1 MNDNPTPPVRH
12 TLPAAEE
19 QVRAIV
25 TQSPNGAAWY
35 TVDSTHLALKFRE
48 DTPFEVWQAETRTL
62 LEVARGIQWLV
73 GDALAFGE
81 DHWGEDAAQVFNLEE
96 YTFDAVE
103 KMIRTSKAIPP
114 HRRRPAVGYSVH
126 QEVVGLPVAQQE
138 EILAH
143 ASTTQATKDEVRS
156 LVRTTRRRLIRESAA
171 RQPVPDLA
179 LPQCTLQ
186 VADARQLPLDDS
198 CVDLIITSP
207 PYGLDVAYT
216 HGDIT
221 AIDWVLFMLAWLP
234 EALRV
239 TKPHGRLALNTP
251 LDTTKGGLRPT
262 YADAVYAATEAG
274 WTYQSTIV
282 WHDNSTTK
290 GNRALGSVDSASR
303 PFHVSQVEM
312 IALFSKGE
320 WGPSSSNPD
329 DISPADW
336 QTAGRGPW
344 TLPGETHAWEGFP
357 AAFPVEIPRRLL
369 HYLSRVGDHV
379 LDPFSGS
386 GTTAVAALK
395 TGRRFTG
402 FDLDPEAINSTQRR
416 LATVSIL
423 KVP

>member
-1 MNDNPTPPVRH
+1 MDDTDLRRTSPSTEESIRSLV
-12 TLPAAEE
+12 E
-19 QVRAIV
+19 QV
-25 TQSPNGAAWY
+25 PNGKVWY

-81 DHWGEDAAQVFNLEE
+81 DHWGEDAAQVFNFEE
-96 YTFDAVE
+96 YTFDTVDR
-103 KMIRTSKAIPP
+103 MVRTSKAIPP
-114 HRRRPAVGYSVH
+114 HRRRPSVGYTVH
-126 QEVVGLPVAQQE
+126 DAVARLPPAQQE
-138 EILAH
+138 ELLAH
-143 ASTTQATKDEVRS
+143 AEATQATLEEMRGM
-156 LVRTTRRRLIRESAA
+156 VRTTRRRLIRESAA

-179 LPQCTLQ
+179 LPACTLQ

-207 PYGLDVAYT
+207 PYGLDVDYGQ
-216 HGDIT
+216 GDV
-221 AIDWVLFMLAWLP
+221 DPESWLDFMEAWLR

-262 YADAVYAATEAG
+262 YANAVISAVEMG

-320 WGPSSSNPD
+320 WGPSSDNPD
-329 DISPADW
+329 DITSQDW

-369 HYLSRVGDHV
+369 HYLSRLGDHV
-379 LDPFSGS
+379 LDPFLGS
-386 GTTAVAALK
+386 GTSAVAALA

-402 FDLDPEAINSTQRR
+402 TDLDPEAINSTQRR
-416 LATVSIL
+416 LAAVSIL

>member
-1 MNDNPTPPVRH
+1 MDDTDLRRATPS
-12 TLPAAEE
+12 TEE
-19 QVRAIV
+19 SIRSLVSTAL
-25 TQSPNGAAWY
+25 NGEVWY

-81 DHWGEDAAQVFNLEE
+81 DHWGEDAAQLFNLEE
-96 YTFDAVE
+96 YSFDAVE

-126 QEVVGLPVAQQE
+126 LEVVGLPVAQQE

-143 ASTTQATKDEVRS
+143 ATVTQATVQEVRT
-156 LVRTTRRRLIRESAA
+156 LVRTTRRRLIREAAA

-179 LPQCTLQ
+179 LPACTLA
-186 VADARQLPLDDS
+186 VADARQLPLEDS

-207 PYGLDVAYT
+207 PYGLDVAY
-216 HGDIT
+216 GVP
-221 AIDWVLFMLAWLP
+221 DWVPVEWIDFMDRWLE

-239 TKPHGRLALNTP
+239 SKPHARLALNIP

-262 YADAVYAATEAG
+262 YADAVMSALSAG

-290 GNRALGSVDSASR
+290 GNRALGSVDSAAR

-320 WGPSSSNPD
+320 WGPSSNNPD

-336 QTAGRGPW
+336 QLAGRGPW

-357 AAFPVEIPRRLL
+357 AAFPVEIPRRLI

-386 GTTAVAALK
+386 GTTAVAALQ

-402 FDLDPEAINSTQRR
+402 SDLDPEAINSTQRR